1 MPYLSDMTRRLRLLR
16 GWPAAA
22 LIVAVLVSAGAA
34 GLWRLTW
41 MAPGWWAPLDPDD
54 QQTARLAERVEYRL
68 AEEAHKVRAEPK
80 PWWIEIKQDQI
91 NAWLAARLPEWV
103 AHAHGIQWP
112 AEVGLPQVNVDTG
125 VVRFGLDIETDAG
138 TRYVVAHLE
147 PSIVDGKLAL
157 TLDGMSV
164 GRLWIPG
171 ASVEAVM
178 DRLADTEAG
187 RFLDDPGVQALIG
200 LLEGGRRIDPTLT
213 LHDGRRVRVLDV
225 RCNRGALLLR
235 AQTIAQE

>member
-1 MPYLSDMTRRLRLLR
+1 MTRRRHRFRRWL
-16 GWPAAA
+16 AAA
-22 LIVAVLVSAGAA
+22 LIVAVIVSAGAV

-41 MAPGWWAPLDPDD
+41 MAPSWWSPVDPDD
-54 QQTARLAERVEYRL
+54 QQTAQLAERVEYRL
-68 AEEAHKVRAEPK
+68 AEEAHKVRPEPK

-91 NAWLAARLPEWV
+91 NAWLAARFPEWV

-125 VVRFGLDIETDAG
+125 AVRLGLYLKTDAG

-147 PSIVDGKLAL
+147 PSIVDGELAL

-164 GRLWIPG
+164 GRLWVPG
-171 ASVEAVM
+171 SSVGTIV

-187 RFLDDPGVQALIG
+187 RFLDDPAVAALIG

-213 LHDGRRVRVLDV
+213 LNDGRRVRVLDV
-225 RCNRGALLLR
+225 RCKRGALLLKADTL
-235 AQTIAQE
+235 AQK

>member
-1 MPYLSDMTRRLRLLR
+1 MPRRRHRFRRWL
-16 GWPAAA
+16 AAA
-22 LIVAVLVSAGAA
+22 LIVAVLASAAA
-34 GLWRLTW
+34 IGLWQLTW
-41 MAPGWWAPLDPDD
+41 MAPAWWAPLDPGDE
-54 QQTARLAERVEYRL
+54 QTAQLAERVEYRL
-68 AEEAHKVRAEPK
+68 AEEAHKVRPEPK

-112 AEVGLPQVNVDTG
+112 ADVGLPQVNVDTG
-125 VVRFGLDIETDAG
+125 GVRLGLDIETDAG
-138 TRYVVAHLE
+138 TRYVVAHLK
-147 PSIVDGKLAL
+147 PSIVDGELAL

-171 ASVEAVM
+171 SSVGAVV
-178 DRLADTEAG
+178 DRLADTDAG
-187 RFLDDPGVQALIG
+187 RFLDDPGVNALIG

-225 RCNRGALLLR
+225 RWNRDALLLQ